1 MATEDSLIEIQEY
14 KYSYIDPINKDIDL
28 PYLKEE
34 HFKYSDEG
42 FSPYRIFE
50 LKDDKVR
57 IENTSYS
64 GIIQLDRV
72 RLHFS
77 TKVKT
82 NLFYM
87 LSFLKDEKAFLYDPN
102 KIIEIKEGHN
112 FFDILGRLFLNELE
126 EIFKKGFYKKY
137 VRKEENLSFLKGKF
151 LIKKQLQN
159 EIKKRTKFSCRYD
172 DLTFDN
178 IENQIVLRAA
188 TLLIPLISD
197 YNEEIK
203 GDLIHYSN
211 LLKDEVSLVNVIPE
225 DCERIQFGRLND
237 YYETIIQFSKAIL
250 QNYFI
255 KSTRT
260 GYSKGFNFIVNMNKV
275 YEDFITALLINIV
288 EEDEKFTDFIV
299 ETQERFHNL
308 VRENK
313 IITKPD
319 LILKRKNTEERPFIL
334 DAKYKRQENN
344 ADYYQVIAYSLAIPT
359 SRACFLIYPSDEEV
373 EESVLTLDP
382 KLLGNSDRA
391 EIKLYAVKINLALD
405 EEMGYK
411 EYIGEIKGQLK
422 RELLKS
428 GYFGG

>member
-1 MATEDSLIEIQEY
+1 
-14 KYSYIDPINKDIDL
+14 
-28 PYLKEE
+28 
-34 HFKYSDEG
+34 
-42 FSPYRIFE
+42 
-50 LKDDKVR
+50 
-57 IENTSYS
+57 
-64 GIIQLDRV
+64 
-72 RLHFS
+72 
-77 TKVKT
+77 
-82 NLFYM
+82 
-87 LSFLKDEKAFLYDPN
+87 
-102 KIIEIKEGHN
+102 
-112 FFDILGRLFLNELE
+112 
-126 EIFKKGFYKKY
+126 
-137 VRKEENLSFLKGKF
+137 
-151 LIKKQLQN
+151 
-159 EIKKRTKFSCRYD
+159 
-172 DLTFDN
+172 LTFDN